1 MSTSSLSMI
10 ETTIDRLL
18 ARSDLAAG
26 QAAVLGGAFPAQ
38 IWRDVTEAS
47 LPMLLCSE
55 DAGGVGAGFDDAVE
69 LARLCGAGAMPVP
82 LLETLVGN
90 WLLGLA
96 GGEPGVSP
104 VTALID
110 VTTAVPHIDRLS
122 DAPAVWQNVPW
133 ARHAG
138 LLLVARSADQ
148 LHIGMMP
155 VEANVVVAHGKNLA
169 GEPRDTVDLAG
180 CDIASIVWRD
190 LPAGID
196 PALILSR
203 MALLRAASMVGAM
216 ERALQLSIAYTSD
229 RNQFGRSLA
238 SFQVIQHTLAV
249 MATQVAAARSAV
261 TVAAIQPQ
269 PEMAVFMAAVAKA
282 RVGDAAGI
290 VAASA
295 HQVHGAMGFT
305 QEYSLGSAT
314 RRLWSWRSE
323 DGSERHW
330 QRWLGA
336 RAREAGDLWAVI
348 AA

>member
-1 MSTSSLSMI
+1 MSSSLSMI
-10 ETTIDRLL
+10 ETTVDRLL
-18 ARSDLAAG
+18 ERSDLAAG
-26 QAAVLGGAFPAQ
+26 HTALQGGAFPAQ
-38 IWRDVTEAS
+38 IWSDVAEAS

-69 LARLCGAGAMPVP
+69 LARLCGAGGMPVP
-82 LLETLVGN
+82 IVETLIGN
-90 WLLGLA
+90 WLLGLT
-96 GGEPGVSP
+96 GVEPGANP

-110 VTTAVPHIDRLS
+110 VTTAVPDIDRLS
-122 DAPAVWQNVPW
+122 HSPAVWRNVPW
-133 ARHAG
+133 ARHAD
-138 LLLVARSADQ
+138 LLVVAKSKDKLR
-148 LHIGMMP
+148 IGLVP
-155 VEANVVVAHGKNLA
+155 AGANVAAVHGKNLA
-169 GEPRDTVDLAG
+169 GEPRDTVDLAD
-180 CDIASIVWRD
+180 CDVTSIVWHD

-196 PALILSR
+196 PLQILAR

-216 ERALQLSIAYTSD
+216 ERALQLSLAYTSD

-261 TVAAIQPQ
+261 TVAGVQSEPAR
-269 PEMAVFMAAVAKA
+269 AVFMAAVAKA
-282 RVGDAAGI
+282 RAGDAAGV

-305 QEYSLGSAT
+305 QEYSLGIAT

-323 DGSERHW
+323 DGSESHW
-330 QRWLGA
+330 QQWLGA
-336 RAREAGDLWAVI
+336 HAREAGDIWAVI